1 MFESLLVPLD
11 RSKFSERSLP
21 TAIALA
27 GESGATLHLVHVH
40 VPKVPYQSEGLD
52 LNEYDRKHKIRDGE
66 YLEEVARRVS
76 GPLGERPST
85 SVLDGHVP
93 QAIQRFA
100 DQSDAPVHCR
110 LRQRIIPGPIISVCP
125 WPIIPRIICMLPCSC

>member
-40 VPKVPYQSEGLD
+40 VPKVPYQYEGLD
-52 LNEYDRKHKIRDGE
+52 LNEYDRKHK
-66 YLEEVARRVS
+66 
-76 GPLGERPST
+76 
-85 SVLDGHVP
+85 
-93 QAIQRFA
+93 
-100 DQSDAPVHCR
+100 
-110 LRQRIIPGPIISVCP
+110 
-125 WPIIPRIICMLPCSC
+125 